1 MLTPNWT
8 NNISRTDILPPMTV
22 RKSVKQSAAWK
33 KAVLD
38 GFEYI
43 GREQFIENSKFWD
56 YYRMVEGKMAY
67 QDLKEAV
74 PHLESLSDLLD
85 GAGIPAFLKHYD
97 LLGSIIRD
105 IVGKFV
111 DMQDKFHVTDTGE
124 IAENEFLRFK
134 NQEITKALNDLI
146 ENEVNTY
153 MVTKGFTPEGKQF
166 SSPEEQQAFMQ
177 QMEMERMK
185 ATPKDT
191 ALAAKSSFKTVGIQW
206 GEATLDRDRA
216 RMSLSTMS
224 QEELKDKLLTGRCFR
239 EYKIGYDNYTAES
252 WSPKNT
258 FFSKEVG
265 AKFAQDCD
273 YVGRLHFM
281 TPAEVIKKHG
291 HLIKTNVQ
299 KELLGGKPDWKA
311 FVGNGEVTGT
321 LNQALASNMNKPTWV
336 PFDGVTDYN
345 FYLGL
350 QDTFGV
356 PMGEATWFDEN
367 GENTTKDR
375 FLPRYHRQMS
385 YGYHNVFANILRDD
399 FVHRSDLCEVTEVY
413 FQAEDLW
420 GILTYETESGM
431 LTVEEVTEDILPS
444 FLKDNNIKQDFKS
457 TIVDIKNGNKDV
469 ENTEKNTIKWTY
481 RPITYKGLK
490 ISSPN
495 LREDLYVYCEPLE
508 HQIKGDS
515 EFDLKLPVAG
525 YIGQPFAHKI
535 MPYQSAFNLVMNQI
549 YNLLEKEI
557 GIFFLLD
564 VSLIPSEIDGWGDA
578 QEAMVEMRN
587 LAKDIGILPVQTSGD
602 AQKNANNFNQF
613 TTHNLSYAG
622 QIQTRMSL
630 ADKYKSMAYE
640 TLGANPQAALQP
652 TKYETAE
659 GVRLN
664 NEASTTQIAEIFNEF
679 NEYEKNALELHLS
692 VAQYCQTNKK
702 DNSVVYTK
710 SDASLAF
717 LRINDPEFPL
727 RRIGLIATKDPKK
740 RKELETYKQWLI
752 QNNTVGT
759 DELLFAKLLTSDTMG
774 EIMEVA
780 REGAV
785 RRQQQEQ
792 AQFENQQ
799 KLLAD
804 KAALEDQ
811 NNEKEFQRSLQK
823 EQLVSQTKIAVSDIT
838 ARGRAADKEANQS
851 SFDNISEATN
861 LAMQQSKID
870 SNNALKEREI
880 GLKEKA
886 QVSDK
891 EIKILELKNK
901 LAEIQ
906 AKMAMK
912 DKDVAIAAMNKN

>member
-1 MLTPNWT
+1 
-8 NNISRTDILPPMTV
+8 MTV
-22 RKSVKQSAAWK
+22 KKSVKKSKAWQ

-43 GREQFIENSKFWD
+43 AREQFIENSKYWD

-105 IVGKFV
+105 ITGKFI
-111 DMQDKFHVTDTGE
+111 DMQDKFHVIDTGE
-124 IAENEFLRFK
+124 VAENEFLRFK

-177 QMEMERMK
+177 QMEIERQR
-185 ATPKDT
+185 AIPKDT
-191 ALAAKSSFKTVGIQW
+191 SLASKTPFRTVGVQW
-206 GEATLDRDRA
+206 GEATLDRDRE
-216 RMSLSTMS
+216 RMSLALMS

-239 EYKIGYDNYTAES
+239 HYKIGYDSYEAES

-258 FFSKEVG
+258 FFSKEIG
-265 AKFAQDCD
+265 SKFVQDGN

-281 TPAEVIKKHG
+281 TPAETIKKHG
-291 HLIKTNVQ
+291 YHIPTNVQ
-299 KELLGGKPDWKA
+299 KQLLGGKPDWKS
-311 FVGNGEVTGT
+311 FVGNGEISGT
-321 LNQALASNMNKPTWV
+321 LNQALSSNMNKPTWV
-336 PFDGVTDYN
+336 PFDGATDYN

-356 PMGEATWFDEN
+356 PMGEATWFDED
-367 GENTTKDR
+367 GENTKRDR
-375 FLPRYHRQMS
+375 FLPRYHKQMS
-385 YGYHNVFANILRDD
+385 YGYHNAFANILRDD
-399 FVHRSDLCEVTEVY
+399 FIHRTDLCEVTEVY

-431 LTVEEVTEDILPS
+431 VTVEEVTEDILPQ
-444 FLKDNNIKQDFKS
+444 FLADNNIKQDFRS
-457 TIVDIKNGNKDV
+457 TIVDIKNGNKDLEAV
-469 ENTEKNTIKWTY
+469 EKNTIKWTY
-481 RPITYKGLK
+481 RPVTYKGLK

-495 LREDLYVYCEPLE
+495 LKEDLYVYCEPLE
-508 HQIKGDS
+508 HQIKGES
-515 EFDLKLPVAG
+515 EFDRKLPVAG
-525 YIGQPFAHKI
+525 YIGQPFATKI

-564 VSLIPSEIDGWGDA
+564 VSLIPSEVDGWGDA
-578 QEAMVEMRN
+578 QEAMIEMRN

-622 QIQTRMSL
+622 QIQTRMGL
-630 ADKYKSMAYE
+630 ADKYKMMAYE
-640 TLGANPQAALQP
+640 TLGANPQASLQP

-664 NEASTTQIAEIFNEF
+664 NEASTTQIAEIFSEF

-692 VAQYCQTNKK
+692 VAQYCQTNRK

-710 SDASLAF
+710 SDASMAY
-717 LRINDPEFPL
+717 LRLNDPEFPL
-727 RRIGLIATKDPKK
+727 RRIGLMPSKDSKR

-759 DELLFAKLLTSDTMG
+759 DELLFAELLTSDTMG
-774 EIMEVA
+774 ELMTVA
-780 REGAV
+780 KEGAM
-785 RRQQQEQ
+785 RRQAAEQ

-804 KAALEDQ
+804 KAKLEDD
-811 NNEKEFQRSLQK
+811 NNEKEFQRDLQK

-838 ARGRAADKEANQS
+838 ARGRAADKNANDE
-851 SFDNISEATN
+851 SFNNISEATN
-861 LAMQQSKID
+861 LALQQSKID
-870 SNNALKEREI
+870 SGNMLKEKEI
-880 GLKEKA
+880 ALKEKA

-891 EIKILELKNK
+891 ELKILELKNK

-906 AKMAMK
+906 AKVAMK